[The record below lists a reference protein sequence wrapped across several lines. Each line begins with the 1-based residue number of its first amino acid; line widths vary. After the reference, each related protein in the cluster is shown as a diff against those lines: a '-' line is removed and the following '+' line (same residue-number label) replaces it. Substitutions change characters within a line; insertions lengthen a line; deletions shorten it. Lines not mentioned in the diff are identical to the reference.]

1 MDKNQEFYQN
11 KKNYGEICTPV
22 REQMLNYLIKEK
34 FLSEFTTEEEKLKVL
49 ENLGISEKLELIQ
62 QLINNKLDISLLGRY
77 VTEET
82 LNRRLQ
88 DLKPKNE
95 KSKGYYS
102 SYDELVEN
110 NPANSVGDWAIVNV
124 EGTKYVFKFTN
135 EGWVQGE
142 VFDTDINLSEYA
154 KLSDIE
160 LLQTLLIS
168 GVNIKTINGQSL
180 LGEGNLV
187 IESGGG
193 GEPVDLSDYVTK
205 EYLYNIQNPLKATL
219 YVSPTLVEY
228 TGEPKNFTITC
239 VAKKGNTTVNPN
251 STTISY
257 RGITDTINGAYVAQV
272 SEKGNTTFN
281 VTCTYGEETANCS
294 ATITLTLPT
303 YLGFSTA
310 QEAAYLDLNV
320 LSKKILSKIQMTES
334 LQNNVKGNY
343 LWIVSPYRVTDVA
356 TDPGFTYKVK
366 MLAINNI
373 NGLYYY
379 RSSSALDVSHLTYY
393 IK

>member
-239 VAKKGNTTVNPN
+239 VAKKGNTTINPN
-251 STTISY
+251 SVTISY

-320 LSKKILSKIQMTES
+320 LSKKVVSKIQMTES
-334 LQNNVKGNY
+334 LQNTVKGNY

>member
-251 STTISY
+251 SVTISY

>member
-62 QLINNKLDISLLGRY
+62 QLINNKLDISLLDRY
-77 VTEET
+77 VTKET

-88 DLKPKNE
+88 DLNLQDG

-102 SYDELVEN
+102 SYEELIEN
-110 NPANSVGDWAIVNV
+110 NLINSTGDWAIVNV
-124 EGTKYVFKFTN
+124 EGTKYIYKFTN
-135 EGWVQGE
+135 EGWVRGE
-142 VFDTDINLSEYA
+142 IFDTDINLSEYA

-193 GEPVDLSDYVTK
+193 EPADLSDYVTK

-281 VTCTYGEETANCS
+281 VACTYGEETANCS

-303 YLGFSTA
+303 YLGFSDA
-310 QEAAYLDLNV
+310 QNTTYLDLNV
-320 LSKKILSKIQMTES
+320 LSKRIVSNIQMTES
-334 LQNNVKGNY
+334 LQNTVKGNY
-343 LWIVSPYRVTDVA
+343 LWIVSPYRVTAVA
-356 TDPGFTYKVK
+356 TDQGFTYKVK
-366 MLAINNI
+366 MLAVNNI

>member
-11 KKNYGEICTPV
+11 KNNYGEICTPV
-22 REQMLNYLIKEK
+22 REQMLNYLIKNN
-34 FLSEFTTEEEKLKVL
+34 FLSEFSTEEEKLKVL

-62 QLINNKLDISLLGRY
+62 QLINNKLDISLLDRY
-77 VTEET
+77 VTKET

-88 DLKPKNE
+88 DLNLQDG

-102 SYDELVEN
+102 SYEELIEN
-110 NPANSVGDWAIVNV
+110 NLINSTGDWAIVNV
-124 EGTKYVFKFTN
+124 EGTKYIFKFTN
-135 EGWVQGE
+135 EGWVRGE
-142 VFDTDINLSEYA
+142 IFDTDINLSEYA

-193 GEPVDLSDYVTK
+193 EPVDLSDYVTK

-228 TGEPKNFTITC
+228 TGEPNNFTITC
-239 VAKKGNTTVNPN
+239 IAKKGNTTVNPN

-294 ATITLTLPT
+294 ATIILTLPT
-303 YLGFSTA
+303 YLGFSDA
-310 QEAAYLDLNV
+310 QNTNYLDLNV
-320 LSKKILSKIQMTES
+320 LSKRIVSNIQMTES
-334 LQNNVKGNY
+334 LQNTVKGNY
-343 LWIVSPYRVTDVA
+343 LWIVSPYRVTAVA
-356 TDPGFTYKVK
+356 TDQGFTYKVK

>member
-102 SYDELVEN
+102 SYEELVEN

-251 STTISY
+251 SVTISY

-373 NGLYYY
+373 NVLYYF
-379 RSSSALDVSHLTYY
+379 RCSSDFDVSHLTYY

>member
-102 SYDELVEN
+102 SYEELVAN

-142 VFDTDINLSEYA
+142 VFDTEINLSEYA

-193 GEPVDLSDYVTK
+193 GEPVDLSNYVTK

-251 STTISY
+251 SVTISY

-310 QEAAYLDLNV
+310 QEATYLDLNV
-320 LSKKILSKIQMTES
+320 LSKKIVSKIQMTES

>member
-102 SYDELVEN
+102 SYEELVEN

-142 VFDTDINLSEYA
+142 IFDTEINLSEYA

-239 VAKKGNTTVNPN
+239 IAKKGNTTVNPN
-251 STTISY
+251 SITINY

-320 LSKKILSKIQMTES
+320 LSKKVVSKIQMTES
-334 LQNNVKGNY
+334 LQNTVKGNY

>member
-11 KKNYGEICTPV
+11 KNNYGEICTPV
-22 REQMLNYLIKEK
+22 REKMLNYLIKEK

-62 QLINNKLDISLLGRY
+62 QLVNNKLDISLLGRY

-102 SYDELVEN
+102 SYEELVEN

-142 VFDTDINLSEYA
+142 IFDTDIDLSEYA
-154 KLSDIE
+154 KLSDIK

-193 GEPVDLSDYVTK
+193 EPVDLSDYVTK

-219 YVSPTLVEY
+219 YVSPILVEY
-228 TGEPKNFTITC
+228 TGEPKNFTVTC

-257 RGITDTINGAYVAQV
+257 RGITDTINGAYIAQV

-310 QEAAYLDLNV
+310 EETTHLDLNV
-320 LSKKILSKIQMTES
+320 LSKKVLSNIQMTES
-334 LQNNVKGNY
+334 LQNTVKGNY
-343 LWIVSPYRVTDVA
+343 LWIVSPYRVTNVS

>member
-102 SYDELVEN
+102 SYEELVEN

-142 VFDTDINLSEYA
+142 VFDTEINLSEYA

-193 GEPVDLSDYVTK
+193 GEPVDLSNYVTK

-228 TGEPKNFTITC
+228 TGEPKNFTVTC

-310 QEAAYLDLNV
+310 EEAAYLDLNV
-320 LSKKILSKIQMTES
+320 LSKKVVSKIQMTES
-334 LQNNVKGNY
+334 LQNTVKGNY

>member
-11 KKNYGEICTPV
+11 KNNYGEICTPV
-22 REQMLNYLIKEK
+22 REKMLNYLIKEK

-62 QLINNKLDISLLGRY
+62 QLINNKLDISLLSRY

-102 SYDELVEN
+102 SYEELVEN

-142 VFDTDINLSEYA
+142 IFDTDINLSEYA

-310 QEAAYLDLNV
+310 EETAYLDLNV
-320 LSKKILSKIQMTES
+320 LSKKVLSKIQMTES
-334 LQNNVKGNY
+334 LQNTVKGNY

-366 MLAINNI
+366 MLALNNI

>member
-22 REQMLNYLIKEK
+22 REQMLNYLIKK
-34 FLSEFTTEEEKLKVL
+34 NFLSEFSTEEEKLKVL
-49 ENLGISEKLELIQ
+49 ENLGILEKLELIQ
-62 QLINNKLDISLLGRY
+62 QLINNKLDISLLDRY
-77 VTEET
+77 VTKET

-88 DLKPKNE
+88 DLNLQDG

-102 SYDELVEN
+102 SYEELIEN
-110 NPANSVGDWAIVNV
+110 NLINSTGDWAIVDV
-124 EGTKYVFKFTN
+124 EGTKYIYKFTN
-135 EGWVQGE
+135 EGWVRGE
-142 VFDTDINLSEYA
+142 IFDTNINLSEYA

-187 IESGGG
+187 IESGE

-228 TGEPKNFTITC
+228 TGEPKNFTITYI
-239 VAKKGNTTVNPN
+239 AKKGNTTVNPN

-303 YLGFSTA
+303 YLGFSDA
-310 QEAAYLDLNV
+310 QNTTSLDLNV
-320 LSKKILSKIQMTES
+320 LSKRIVSNIQMTES
-334 LQNNVKGNY
+334 LQNTVKGNY
-343 LWIVSPYRVTDVA
+343 LWIVSPYRVTAVA
-356 TDPGFTYKVK
+356 TDQGFTYKVK
-366 MLAINNI
+366 MLAVNNI

>member
-102 SYDELVEN
+102 SYEELVEN

-142 VFDTDINLSEYA
+142 VFDTEINLSEYA

-193 GEPVDLSDYVTK
+193 GEPVDLSNYVTK

-228 TGEPKNFTITC
+228 TGEPKNFTVTC

-310 QEAAYLDLNV
+310 EEAAYLDLNV
-320 LSKKILSKIQMTES
+320 LSKKVLSKIQMTES

-379 RSSSALDVSHLTYY
+379 RSSSALDISHLTYY

>member
-102 SYDELVEN
+102 SYEELVEN

-142 VFDTDINLSEYA
+142 IFDTEINLSEYA

-193 GEPVDLSDYVTK
+193 GEPVDLSNYVTK

-228 TGEPKNFTITC
+228 TGEPKNFTVTC

-310 QEAAYLDLNV
+310 EEAAYLDLNV
-320 LSKKILSKIQMTES
+320 LSKKIVSKIQMTES

-379 RSSSALDVSHLTYY
+379 RSSSALDISHLTYY

>member
-11 KKNYGEICTPV
+11 KNNYGEICTPV
-22 REQMLNYLIKEK
+22 REKMLNYLIKEK

-102 SYDELVEN
+102 SYDELIEN
-110 NPANSVGDWAIVNV
+110 NPANSIGDWAIVNV

-135 EGWVQGE
+135 EGWIQGE

-205 EYLYNIQNPLKATL
+205 EYLYNIQNPLKASL

-239 VAKKGNTTVNPN
+239 VAKKGNTTVNP
-251 STTISY
+251 SSITINY

-281 VTCTYGEETANCS
+281 VTCTYGEETVNCS

-303 YLGFSTA
+303 YLGFSTVE
-310 QEAAYLDLNV
+310 EAAYLDLSA
-320 LSKKILSKIQMTES
+320 LSKKVVSNIQMTES
-334 LQNNVKGNY
+334 LQNTVKGNY

>member
-11 KKNYGEICTPV
+11 KNNYGEICTPV
-22 REQMLNYLIKEK
+22 REKMLNYLIKEK

-62 QLINNKLDISLLGRY
+62 QLVNNKLDISLLGRY

-102 SYDELVEN
+102 SYEELIEN
-110 NPANSVGDWAIVNV
+110 NPANSIGDWAIVNV

-142 VFDTDINLSEYA
+142 IFDTDINLSEYA

-193 GEPVDLSDYVTK
+193 GEPVDLSNYVTK
-205 EYLYNIQNPLKATL
+205 EYLYNIQNPLKASL

-251 STTISY
+251 SITINY
-257 RGITDTINGAYVAQV
+257 RGITDTINGAYIAQV

-281 VTCTYGEETANCS
+281 VTCTYGEETVNCS

-303 YLGFSTA
+303 YLGFSTVE
-310 QEAAYLDLNV
+310 EAAYLDLSA
-320 LSKKILSKIQMTES
+320 LSKKVVSNIQMTES
-334 LQNNVKGNY
+334 LQNTIKGNY
-343 LWIVSPYRVTDVA
+343 LWIVSPYRVTNVA

-366 MLAINNI
+366 MLALNNI

>member
-11 KKNYGEICTPV
+11 KNNYGEICAPV
-22 REQMLNYLIKEK
+22 REKMLNYLIKEK

-62 QLINNKLDISLLGRY
+62 QLVNNKLDISLLGRY

-102 SYDELVEN
+102 SYDELIEN
-110 NPANSVGDWAIVNV
+110 NPANSIGDWAIVNV

-142 VFDTDINLSEYA
+142 IFDTDIDLSEYA

-193 GEPVDLSDYVTK
+193 GEPVDLSNYVTK
-205 EYLYNIQNPLKATL
+205 EYLYNIQNPLKASL

-251 STTISY
+251 SVTINY
-257 RGITDTINGAYVAQV
+257 RGITDTINGAYIAQV

-281 VTCTYGEETANCS
+281 VTCTYGEETVNCS

-303 YLGFSTA
+303 YLGFSTVE
-310 QEAAYLDLNV
+310 EAAYLDLNV
-320 LSKKILSKIQMTES
+320 LSKKVVSNIQMTES
-334 LQNNVKGNY
+334 LQNTVKGNY
-343 LWIVSPYRVTDVA
+343 LWIVSPYRVTNVA

-366 MLAINNI
+366 MLALNNI

>member
-49 ENLGISEKLELIQ
+49 ENLGILERLELIQ
-62 QLINNKLDISLLGRY
+62 QLINNKLDISLLSRY

-102 SYDELVEN
+102 SYEELVEN

-142 VFDTDINLSEYA
+142 IFDTEINLSEYA

-193 GEPVDLSDYVTK
+193 EEPVDLSNYVTK

-228 TGEPKNFTITC
+228 TGEPKNFTVTC

-310 QEAAYLDLNV
+310 QEAAYLNLSV
-320 LSKKILSKIQMTES
+320 LSKKIVSKIQMTES
-334 LQNNVKGNY
+334 LQNTVKGNY

>member
-1 MDKNQEFYQN
+1 MDKNQEFYQK

-22 REQMLNYLIKEK
+22 REQMLNYLIKK
-34 FLSEFTTEEEKLKVL
+34 NFLSEFSTEEEKLKVL
-49 ENLGISEKLELIQ
+49 ENLGILEKLELIQ
-62 QLINNKLDISLLGRY
+62 QLINNKLDISLLDRY
-77 VTEET
+77 VTKET

-88 DLKPKNE
+88 DLNLQDG

-102 SYDELVEN
+102 SYEELIEN
-110 NPANSVGDWAIVNV
+110 NLINSTGDWAIVDV
-124 EGTKYVFKFTN
+124 EGTKYIYKFTN
-135 EGWVQGE
+135 EGWVRGE
-142 VFDTDINLSEYA
+142 IFDTNINLSEYA

-193 GEPVDLSDYVTK
+193 EPVDLSDYVTK
-205 EYLYNIQNPLKATL
+205 EYLYNIQNHLKATL

-228 TGEPKNFTITC
+228 TGEPQNFTITC

-281 VTCTYGEETANCS
+281 VTCTYGEEAANCS

-303 YLGFSTA
+303 YLGFSDA
-310 QEAAYLDLNV
+310 QNTTSLDLNV
-320 LSKKILSKIQMTES
+320 LSKRIVSNIQMTES
-334 LQNNVKGNY
+334 LQNTVKGNY
-343 LWIVSPYRVTDVA
+343 LWIVSPYRVIAVA
-356 TDPGFTYKVK
+356 TDQGFTYKVK
-366 MLAINNI
+366 MLAVNNI

>member
-62 QLINNKLDISLLGRY
+62 QLVNNKLDISLLGRY

-102 SYDELVEN
+102 SYDELIEN
-110 NPANSVGDWAIVNV
+110 NPANSIGDWAIVNV

-142 VFDTDINLSEYA
+142 IFDTEINLSEYA

-310 QEAAYLDLNV
+310 EEAAYLDLNV
-320 LSKKILSKIQMTES
+320 LSKKIVSKIQMTES

>member
-22 REQMLNYLIKEK
+22 REQMLNYLIKK
-34 FLSEFTTEEEKLKVL
+34 NFLSEFSTEEEKLKVL
-49 ENLGISEKLELIQ
+49 ENLGILEKLELIQ
-62 QLINNKLDISLLGRY
+62 QLINNKLDISLLDRY
-77 VTEET
+77 VTKET

-88 DLKPKNE
+88 DLNLQDG

-102 SYDELVEN
+102 SYEELIEN
-110 NPANSVGDWAIVNV
+110 NLINSTGDWAIVDV
-124 EGTKYVFKFTN
+124 EGTKYIYKFTN
-135 EGWVQGE
+135 EGWVRGE
-142 VFDTDINLSEYA
+142 IFDTNINLSEYA

-187 IESGGG
+187 IESGE

-228 TGEPKNFTITC
+228 TGEPKNFTITYI
-239 VAKKGNTTVNPN
+239 AKKGNTTVNPN

-281 VTCTYGEETANCS
+281 VTCTY
-294 ATITLTLPT
+294 
-303 YLGFSTA
+303 
-310 QEAAYLDLNV
+310 
-320 LSKKILSKIQMTES
+320 
-334 LQNNVKGNY
+334 
-343 LWIVSPYRVTDVA
+343 
-356 TDPGFTYKVK
+356 
-366 MLAINNI
+366 
-373 NGLYYY
+373 
-379 RSSSALDVSHLTYY
+379 
-393 IK
+393 

>member
-62 QLINNKLDISLLGRY
+62 QLVNNKLDISLLGRY

-102 SYDELVEN
+102 SYEELVEN

-142 VFDTDINLSEYA
+142 VFDTEINLSEYA

-193 GEPVDLSDYVTK
+193 GEPVDLSNYVTK

-228 TGEPKNFTITC
+228 TGEPKNFTVTC

-320 LSKKILSKIQMTES
+320 LSKKIVSKIQMTES